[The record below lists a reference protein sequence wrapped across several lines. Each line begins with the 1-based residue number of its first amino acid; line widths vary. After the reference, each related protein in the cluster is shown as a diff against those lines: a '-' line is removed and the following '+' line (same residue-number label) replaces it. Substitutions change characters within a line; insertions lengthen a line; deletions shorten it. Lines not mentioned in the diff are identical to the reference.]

1 MGPTIRAGD
10 SLSHFHN
17 ACTNGEQQPVVFPHS
32 RQKAGG
38 DGGVAMLQH
47 HDEFNTAKASF
58 LNVPSSQFQLWAEE
72 SSATYRRRSNAN
84 QSKKCC
90 LAACCDP
97 RGFICVSS
105 TSCCF

>member
-1 MGPTIRAGD
+1 MGPATRAGD

-58 LNVPSSQFQLWAEE
+58 LNVPISSSRGQKRVLRLIE
-72 SSATYRRRSNAN
+72 SVLMQTKVKN
-84 QSKKCC
+84 
-90 LAACCDP
+90 
-97 RGFICVSS
+97 VV
-105 TSCCF
+105 

>member
-1 MGPTIRAGD
+1 MGPTTRAGD

-58 LNVPSSQFQLWAEE
+58 LNVP
-72 SSATYRRRSNAN
+72 
-84 QSKKCC
+84 
-90 LAACCDP
+90 
-97 RGFICVSS
+97 VSS
-105 TSCCF
+105 SRGQKRVL